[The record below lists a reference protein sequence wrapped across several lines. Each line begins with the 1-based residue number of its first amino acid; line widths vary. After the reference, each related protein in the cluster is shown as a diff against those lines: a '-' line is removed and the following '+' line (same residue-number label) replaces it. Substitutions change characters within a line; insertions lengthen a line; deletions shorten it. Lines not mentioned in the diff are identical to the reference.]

1 MKYVRLV
8 LVNLLRKKLRT
19 VLTIGSF
26 FVALF
31 LFGLL
36 AILDLTFDMGVEL
49 ASAER
54 LAVIN
59 RASLIQPLP
68 IAYRDQIASVPGVE
82 LVTHA
87 NWFGG
92 VYQDEKNFF
101 PQFAVEPE
109 SWLAMYPE
117 FKVAEDQWK
126 AFREDRE
133 GAVAGRAT
141 AKRFG
146 WKLGDRIPIKGTIFP
161 GTWEFN
167 LRAIYEGTRPSDD
180 ETQFWFHYATLEQR
194 VAQFFQGLVG
204 WYVVRVNDPADAARI
219 VKTIDDRF
227 ANSSWETRTQTEGAF
242 AAGFANQMGNIK
254 LILMLIGT
262 VVFAT
267 LLLVTGSTMAIS
279 VRERTAE
286 IAVLKAVGFPDR
298 AVLGLVLAE
307 SLTHALVGGALGLL
321 LAKGMTLNGD
331 PTGMLGIFHL
341 RVGSMVWGLALALA
355 VGAAAGALPAIGAM
369 RLRVVDAMR
378 RV

>member
-1 MKYVRLV
+1 VKYVRLV